1 MTPNAWSCAGT
12 THSCAS
18 SHLSRDQVTSRG
30 FSSLTKR
37 DHLARCSFLSTG
49 LVVHGGFL
57 VKISI
62 YYIAYTITGRAAL
75 TQRNAIPL

>member
-12 THSCAS
+12 THSLRKR
-18 SHLSRDQVTSRG
+18 HLSRDQVTSRG

-49 LVVHGGFL
+49 LVVWWFFSEDKYIL
-57 VKISI
+57 YST
-62 YYIAYTITGRAAL
+62 YYHRAGCP
-75 TQRNAIPL
+75 QRNAIPL